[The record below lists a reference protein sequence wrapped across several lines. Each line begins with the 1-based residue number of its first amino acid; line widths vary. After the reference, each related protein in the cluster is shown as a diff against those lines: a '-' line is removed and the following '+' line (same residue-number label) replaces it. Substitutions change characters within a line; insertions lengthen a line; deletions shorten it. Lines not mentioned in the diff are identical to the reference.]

1 MKKIVLVV
9 LMVLVLSLSAAP
21 AMAKITFNFQ
31 PGFSQSDF
39 KNFSTELGLAL
50 SYVPLAP
57 AEPLGGKVLPGFDI
71 GIEATVIKIDKN
83 ASFWQN
89 AVAPADRGDIP
100 NSLIF
105 PKFHAQVGLPVVP
118 IDLGYVYA
126 KVPGSDITYMG
137 GEIKWAIL
145 RGSTVT
151 PAIAIRGAYTKLSG
165 VDVLDVD
172 TKSLDIS
179 ISKGF
184 ALLTPYAGIGEVWI
198 TSKPKNDIDVI
209 GIKKEDITET
219 KGFVGLKL
227 SMGLINIVGEADFAK
242 VNEYSLRLN
251 LHF

>member
-1 MKKIVLVV
+1 MKKIVLAV
-9 LMVLVLSLSAAP
+9 LVVLVLSLSATP

-31 PGFSQSDF
+31 PGFNQAQF
-39 KNFSTELGLAL
+39 KDFSTELGLAL

-57 AEPLGGKVLPGFDI
+57 AEPLGTTVLPGFDI
-71 GIEATVIKIDKN
+71 GVEATAINIDKN
-83 ASFWQN
+83 ASYWQD
-89 AVAPADRGDIP
+89 AVTPADRADLP

-126 KVPGSDITYMG
+126 KDPNSNMKYMG

-145 RGSTVT
+145 RGSTLS

-165 VDVLDVD
+165 IDVLDIS
-172 TKSLDIS
+172 TRSLDLS

-184 ALLTPYAGIGEVWI
+184 AILTPYAGIGEVWI
-198 TSKPKNDIDVI
+198 TSKVNQSGVTLV
-209 GIKKEDITET
+209 KEDITET
-219 KGFVGLKL
+219 KSFVGLKL
-227 SMGLINIVGEADFAK
+227 SLGLINIVGEADFSK
-242 VNEYSLRLN
+242 VNSYSLRLN

>member
-1 MKKIVLVV
+1 MKKIVFVV
-9 LMVLVLSLSAAP
+9 LMVLVLSLSAVP
-21 AMAKITFNFQ
+21 AMAKITF
-31 PGFSQSDF
+31 DF
-39 KNFSTELGLAL
+39 TGMNQDQFKKLSTDLGLAV

-57 AEPLGGKVLPGFDI
+57 AEPLGSKVLPGIDI

-83 ASFWQN
+83 APYWQN
-89 AVAPADRGDIP
+89 AVTNPGDLP
-100 NSLIF
+100 SNLIF

-118 IDLGYVYA
+118 IDLGFVYA
-126 KVPGSDITYMG
+126 NVPGTDIKFVG

-145 RGSTVT
+145 RGSTLT
-151 PAIAIRGAYTKLSG
+151 PAIAIRGAYTKVSG
-165 VDVLDVD
+165 VDVLDMD
-172 TKSLDIS
+172 TKSLDLS

-184 ALLTPYAGIGEVWI
+184 AILTPYAGIGEVWI
-198 TSKPKNDIDVI
+198 TSKPTQPAI
-209 GIKKEDITET
+209 GLTKEDLTET

>member
-1 MKKIVLVV
+1 MKKIVLVI

-21 AMAKITFNFQ
+21 AMAKITFQ
-31 PGFSQSDF
+31 LPTTYSQSQF
-39 KNFSTELGLAL
+39 KDLSTELGLAI

-83 ASFWQN
+83 ASFWQG
-89 AVAPADRGDIP
+89 AVSNPGDLP
-100 NSLIF
+100 NNLIF
-105 PKFHAQVGLPVVP
+105 PKFHIQVGLPVVP

-165 VDVLDVD
+165 VSVFDID

-184 ALLTPYAGIGEVWI
+184 AIFTPYAGIGEVWI
-198 TSKPKNDIDVI
+198 TSKPNTNIPLI
-209 GIKKEDITET
+209 PLKKEDITET

>member
-21 AMAKITFNFQ
+21 AMAKITF
-31 PGFSQSDF
+31 DF
-39 KNFSTELGLAL
+39 TGMAGNQEEFKKFSTDLGIAL

-83 ASFWQN
+83 ASYWQN
-89 AVAPADRGDIP
+89 AVTDPGDLP
-100 NSLIF
+100 SNLIF
-105 PKFHAQVGLPVVP
+105 PKFHVQVGLPVVP

-184 ALLTPYAGIGEVWI
+184 AIFTPYAGIGEVWI
-198 TSKPKNDIDVI
+198 TSKPKNDIDAI

-219 KGFVGLKL
+219 KSFVGFKL
-227 SMGLINIVGEADFAK
+227 TLLPVFNIVAEADFAK
-242 VNEYSLRLN
+242 VNAYSLRLN

>member
-1 MKKIVLVV
+1 MKKIVVV
-9 LMVLVLSLSAAP
+9 VFMVLVLSFLAVP

-31 PGFSQSDF
+31 PGFSQANF
-39 KNFSTELGLAL
+39 KDFSTELGLAL

-57 AEPLGGKVLPGFDI
+57 AEPLGTTVLPGFDI
-71 GIEATVIKIDKN
+71 GVEATAIKIDKN

-89 AVAPADRGDIP
+89 AVTPADRADLP

-118 IDLGYVYA
+118 IDVGFVYA
-126 KVPGSDITYMG
+126 KDPNSDMKYMG

-145 RGSTVT
+145 RGSTLS

-165 VDVLDVD
+165 IDVLDIN

-184 ALLTPYAGIGEVWI
+184 AILTPYAGIGEVWI
-198 TSKPKNDIDVI
+198 SSNPTQS
-209 GIKKEDITET
+209 GTGLAKENITET
-219 KGFVGLKL
+219 KSFVGLKL
-227 SMGLINIVGEADFAK
+227 SLGLINIVGEADFSK
-242 VNEYSLRLN
+242 VNAYSLRLN

>member
-9 LMVLVLSLSAAP
+9 LIVLVLSLSAAP
-21 AMAKITFNFQ
+21 AMAKITFNFTGMTNQ
-31 PGFSQSDF
+31 EDF
-39 KNFSTELGLAL
+39 KKFSTELGLAI

-71 GIEATVIKIDKN
+71 GVEATAIKIDKN
-83 ASFWQN
+83 ASYWQG
-89 AVAPADRGDIP
+89 AVSNPGDLP
-100 NSLIF
+100 DNLIF
-105 PKFHAQVGLPVVP
+105 PKFHVQVGLPVVP

-145 RGSTVT
+145 RGSTLT
-151 PAIAIRGAYTKLSG
+151 PAIAIRGAYTKVSG
-165 VDVLDVD
+165 VDVLDIS
-172 TKSLDIS
+172 TKSLDLS

-184 ALLTPYAGIGEVWI
+184 AIFTPYAGIGEVWI
-198 TSKPKNDIDVI
+198 TSKVNQSGVTLA
-209 GIKKEDITET
+209 KEDMTET
-219 KGFVGLKL
+219 KSFVGFKL
-227 SMGLINIVGEADFAK
+227 TLLPVFNIVAEADFAK